1 MIEPEQ
7 AKIGMSLTLTGP
19 KRTMIAKAAAGQ
31 FQIDGFDPV
40 PRIQIVSVKEALR
53 LRDHTAQSA
62 LDL

>member
-19 KRTMIAKAAAGQ
+19 KRTMIAKSAAGP
-31 FQIDGFDPV
+31 FQIDGSDPV
-40 PRIQIVSVKEALR
+40 SRIQIVSIEAALR
-53 LRDHTAQSA
+53 LRDHTAQGA